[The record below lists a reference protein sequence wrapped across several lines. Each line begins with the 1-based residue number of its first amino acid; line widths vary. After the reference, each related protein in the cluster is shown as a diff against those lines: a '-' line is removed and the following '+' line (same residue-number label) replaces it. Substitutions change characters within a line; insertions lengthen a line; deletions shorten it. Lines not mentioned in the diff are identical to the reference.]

1 LLKEQIKKAEEERD
15 NFKSELEERIEMFE
29 YNVKKNADDRKEY
42 KNQII
47 KLQENYENTLN
58 GYRTEIDWIKQ

>member
-1 LLKEQIKKAEEERD
+1 
-15 NFKSELEERIEMFE
+15 MFE

-58 GYRTEIDWIKQ
+58 GYRMEIDKIKQELFEAKKQA